1 MFDMLLESRPNPLG
15 LPRWG
20 VVGAIGLHVAA
31 IGALLRAPGPPPVV
45 PPIMIIDGFP
55 TAPPSTAPVRT
66 GGSEG
71 PAPFRVVVDVPL
83 PPLPVIEPI
92 PGGTENPAPAPIGPG
107 NPVGV
112 PLDPWGLGNGA
123 PLPDSLAQER
133 PELLAAPQPVYP
145 APLREAGVEGVVVVQ
160 VVVDTLGRAEP
171 ESVRVLQ
178 HSEVGFDAS
187 AVAAIRLARFR
198 PARVWGRPVR
208 VLVQIPI
215 AFKIRK

>member
-1 MFDMLLESRPNPLG
+1 MFETLLESRPNPLG

-31 IGALLRAPGPPPVV
+31 ISALVRAPVPPPVV
-45 PPIMIIDGFP
+45 PPIIVIDGFP
-55 TAPPSTAPVRT
+55 TVPPSTPPVRR

-71 PAPFRVVVDVPL
+71 PVPFRVNADVAL

-92 PGGTENPAPAPIGPG
+92 PGGAEDPALAPIGPDSHVG
-107 NPVGV
+107 IPV
-112 PLDPWGLGNGA
+112 DPWGPGNGA

-145 APLREAGVEGVVVVQ
+145 ALLREAGVEGVVVVQ
-160 VVVDTLGRAEP
+160 VVVDTIGRAEP
-171 ESVRVLQ
+171 GSVRVLQ

-187 AVAAIRLARFR
+187 AIAAIRGARFR

-208 VLVQIPI
+208 VLVQVPV